1 MKTMRR
7 YNRQSGS
14 TKRKIAQILAERERY
29 DNDHAYRHAVE
40 LQRRYWALATGAR
53 A

>member
-1 MKTMRR
+1 MKSFRR

-29 DNDHAYRHAVE
+29 DNDHAYRHAIE
-40 LQRRYWALATGAR
+40 LQRRYLALATGAR